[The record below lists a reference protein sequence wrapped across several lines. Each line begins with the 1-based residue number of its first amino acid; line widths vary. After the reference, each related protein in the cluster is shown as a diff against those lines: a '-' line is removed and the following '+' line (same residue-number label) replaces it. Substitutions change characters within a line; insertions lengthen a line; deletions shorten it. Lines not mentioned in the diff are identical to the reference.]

1 MEEEDGEERQGRV
14 LASRRVRY
22 CGTDLGPA
30 RLLGVSSW
38 LRQTEEQKKVR
49 THGRY
54 PHQRHLTRPS
64 RPPRTPTHLAQRSAS
79 EGTNGPLGPSLAC
92 SAGLLLGWAAVKRP
106 KGKEE
111 GRGQWS
117 PPKKRQDRETWK
129 KRRDKDKKRNLALN
143 QTLTGGG

>member
-38 LRQTEEQKKVR
+38 LRQTEEQKNGTYPWKV
-49 THGRY
+49 

-64 RPPRTPTHLAQRSAS
+64 RPLGTPTHLAQRSAS

-92 SAGLLLGWAAVKRP
+92 SAGLLLGWAAVQRGRKRD
-106 KGKEE
+106 GDS
-111 GRGQWS
+111 G
-117 PPKKRQDRETWK
+117 PPPRRDRTETWK